1 MKYVVISYRYFVD
14 WGKGIVFIM
23 NQVAWLD
30 TQLVLM
36 AVLIFLRRLMYGS
49 LHNDRPSVI
58 EIEVKFRYEILFVLN
73 VINSFLS
80 FQWHLLQ
87 QPFSVTGGCC
97 RRCYLA
103 FCGGEAAKQ
112 TTLFWRSCVSMDIPF
127 LFTFQSL

>member
-30 TQLVLM
+30 TQLVIM

-58 EIEVKFRYEILFVLN
+58 EIEVKFRYEILFVLY